1 MPHAL
6 RIPAL
11 VLTCSFLSL
20 GIACEPSGELAVEPA
35 AEPASASVVSTRIYL
50 IGVQG
55 MHCNGCANA
64 VATKASRVDGVAS
77 CEVSL
82 DEATAT
88 VVAAPAAIEQVEAAI
103 SALGYTVT
111 PATAG

>member
-6 RIPAL
+6 RILAL
-11 VLTCSFLSL
+11 VLACSFLSL
-20 GIACEPSGELAVEPA
+20 GIACEPTSDPAV
-35 AEPASASVVSTRIYL
+35 EPASASVVSTRVYL

-64 VATKASRVDGVAS
+64 IATKASRVDGVAS

-103 SALGYTVT
+103 SALGYTIT

>member
-11 VLTCSFLSL
+11 VFTCSFLSL
-20 GIACEPSGELAVEPA
+20 GIACEPSGEPAV
-35 AEPASASVVSTRIYL
+35 EPASASVVSTQVYL

-103 SALGYTVT
+103 STLGYTVT

>member
-1 MPHAL
+1 MPHILRNIVLAL
-6 RIPAL
+6 AG
-11 VLTCSFLSL
+11 SL
-20 GIACEPSGELAVEPA
+20 MLMGTACEPASEP
-35 AEPASASVVSTRIYL
+35 VIQTQIYL

-55 MHCNGCANA
+55 MHCDGCANA
-64 VATKASRVDGVAS
+64 IATKASRVEGVAS

-88 VVAAPAAIEQVEAAI
+88 VVAVPASIKEVESAI
-103 SALGYTVT
+103 SALGYTIT